1 MHNIQHQA
9 ENLLGFTGVEA
20 KHIRD
25 GSVKMKTETPRWNLD
40 EFSWQPTSHQT
51 AAEMLIPPRA
61 TFYELCRVSLHS
73 GGGNPTHLS
82 MRLIP
87 SSRNTT
93 SSAVTLPHNICK
105 CAKPCIYNKRPN
117 WRKLFQHQ
125 KEASVTTT
133 DSTPQ
138 SRATPRCRQQWSGS
152 GPATPCSR
160 GWAAGGPEE
169 QKPGCTWLF
178 CALRALFTTQ
188 SAFKVSFT
196 ECLAKRGAV
205 SGSPYP
211 SAEPRPQAH
220 GAPGG
225 FSGRSNRVLLG
236 LLFTSTT
243 LKDKV

>member
-1 MHNIQHQA
+1 MQNQKGSKQTHIAVQSIQHQA

-87 SSRNTT
+87 SSRSTT
-93 SSAVTLPHNICK
+93 SSAVTLPHNIYK
-105 CAKPCIYNKRPN
+105 CAKPCICNKRPN
-117 WRKLFQHQ
+117 WRK
-125 KEASVTTT
+125 EASATTT
-133 DSTPQ
+133 NSTLQ

-152 GPATPCSR
+152 GPCHPTLQ
-160 GWAAGGPEE
+160 G
-169 QKPGCTWLF
+169 PGC
-178 CALRALFTTQ
+178 R
-188 SAFKVSFT
+188 
-196 ECLAKRGAV
+196 
-205 SGSPYP
+205 
-211 SAEPRPQAH
+211 
-220 GAPGG
+220 
-225 FSGRSNRVLLG
+225 RS
-236 LLFTSTT
+236 
-243 LKDKV
+243 